1 MDKGNS
7 ELWCESRLTMAK
19 KKILIAG
26 AGIGGLTAALACLR
40 LGFDVEVYEQASELK
55 EVGAGLQLSANGNR
69 VLYELGLESELKR
82 LSCEAT
88 GKEIRLWNTG
98 ETWKLF
104 DLGSESVARYGYPYF
119 TVYRPDLLRVLIDA
133 VRTIKSDAV
142 HLKARCQSFEQ
153 DEDCVTLR
161 FEDGTVARGD
171 ALIGADGVHSK
182 IRQALFGKDN
192 PEFTGLMAWR
202 GVIDMER
209 LPEHMRRQV
218 GTNWVGPGG
227 HVVNYALN
235 AGRLMNFVGIRER
248 NDWQVESW
256 NQAGTREECAADF
269 VGWNE
274 DIQQMIQA
282 IDVPYKWALMTR
294 APLSKW
300 SVGRVSLLGDAC
312 HSTLPF
318 LAQGAVMSI
327 EDGFILARALVAY
340 SDIPTA
346 LQRYEAVRHER
357 TTRIVEGAAGNAKR
371 FHNPEL
377 AHAEGARAY
386 VTREWSEARVKER
399 YEWLFTYD
407 VTTVAV

>member
-1 MDKGNS
+1 
-7 ELWCESRLTMAK
+7 MAK
-19 KKILIAG
+19 KKIIIAG

-40 LGFDVEVYEQASELK
+40 RGFDVEVYEQAKELR

-69 VLYELGLESELKR
+69 ALYELGLESELKR

-119 TVYRPDLLRVLIDA
+119 TVYRPDLLKILIDA
-133 VRTIKSDAV
+133 VRAV
-142 HLKARCQSFEQ
+142 KPNAIHLNARCESFEQ
-153 DEDCVTLR
+153 DESGVTVA
-161 FEDGTVARGD
+161 FEEGTIARGD

-182 IRQALFGKDN
+182 IRQTLFGKDQ

-202 GVIDMER
+202 GVIDMAR
-209 LPEHMRRQV
+209 LPEHMQRKV

-248 NDWQVESW
+248 SDWQVESW

-269 VGWNE
+269 VGWHE
-274 DIQQMIQA
+274 DIQCMIQA

-294 APLSKW
+294 APLPQW

-327 EDGFILARALVAY
+327 EDGFILGNALEAY
-340 SDIPTA
+340 ADIPTA
-346 LQRYEAVRHER
+346 LKRYEVARHER

-377 AHAEGARAY
+377 AHAAGARAY
-386 VTREWSEARVKER
+386 VSREWNEARVKER

-407 VTTVAV
+407 VTKALAER